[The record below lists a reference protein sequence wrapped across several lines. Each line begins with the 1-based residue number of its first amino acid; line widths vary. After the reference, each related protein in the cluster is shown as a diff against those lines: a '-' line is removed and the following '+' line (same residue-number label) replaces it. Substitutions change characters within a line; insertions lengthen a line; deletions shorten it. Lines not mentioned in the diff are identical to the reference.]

1 MIKDSEIVRPV
12 EANNDEL
19 MEVHT
24 REYIDSLRWSA
35 TVAMITEVPPVA
47 ILPNFVVQSRLL
59 SKFRKQTGGTIL
71 AARLAKERGWAIN
84 LGGGFHHCSAAQGG
98 GFCAYADITL
108 CIKFARQH
116 LEGIKKVMIVDFD
129 AHQGNGHETDFLNDD
144 DVYILDMYN
153 RWIYPGDRQAKRA
166 IKCSIELD
174 MHTEDNEYIAH
185 IVDKLPSKLDQ
196 CKPDLVVYNA
206 GTDILIGDQLGQ
218 LDITPDVSQ
227 SFRVSTVGRWTVSL
241 QFECQ
246 IFGNVVSTVGRWTVS
261 VQFECQIFGNVV
273 STVGRWTVSLQFEC
287 QIFGNVVST
296 VGRWTVSVQ
305 FECQIFGNVVSTVGR
320 WTVSLQFE
328 CQISGNVVSTVGR
341 WTVSVQFECQI
352 FGNVVSTVGRWT
364 VSLQFEC
371 QISGNVVSTVG
382 RWTVSLQFEC
392 QISGNV
398 VSTLDRQLVLSA

>member
-1 MIKDSEIVRPV
+1 MGASQSEPQEGDESDGQSVRLYNVDFTDKHWPIIYTDEYNISFAGLERMHPFDSGKWGKICKYLKEHKMIKDSEIVRPV

-84 LGGGFHHCSAAQGG
+84 LGGGFHHCSATQGG

-174 MHTEDNEYIAH
+174 MHTEDDEYIAH

-218 LDITPDVSQ
+218 LDITPDGVKQ
-227 SFRVSTVGRWTVSL
+227 RDEYVF
-241 QFECQ
+241 QFVRERGIPIVMVTSGGYQ
-246 IFGNVVSTVGRWTVS
+246 RNNAEVIARSILNLNEKNLIPGPNVIPSDS
-261 VQFECQIFGNVV
+261 N
-273 STVGRWTVSLQFEC
+273 
-287 QIFGNVVST
+287 
-296 VGRWTVSVQ
+296 
-305 FECQIFGNVVSTVGR
+305 
-320 WTVSLQFE
+320 
-328 CQISGNVVSTVGR
+328 
-341 WTVSVQFECQI
+341 
-352 FGNVVSTVGRWT
+352 
-364 VSLQFEC
+364 
-371 QISGNVVSTVG
+371 
-382 RWTVSLQFEC
+382 
-392 QISGNV
+392 
-398 VSTLDRQLVLSA
+398 SASHLADVAGQMETETQ